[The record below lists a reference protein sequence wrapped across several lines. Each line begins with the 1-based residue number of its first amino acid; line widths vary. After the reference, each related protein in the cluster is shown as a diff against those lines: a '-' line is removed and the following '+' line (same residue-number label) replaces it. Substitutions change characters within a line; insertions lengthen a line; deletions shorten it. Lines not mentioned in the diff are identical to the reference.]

1 MRLLGDTC
9 VSFYL
14 SYVAWDDLWKTP
26 QARSRE
32 EAAFHFYFWK
42 VLNNILPWLN
52 EKSIKGETS
61 CSSGFSRRP
70 EVLMQVVSIQSSH
83 LKRIKCWFQV
93 YRARKLQKLYLF
105 QKAKVC
111 RASFCDLSLQPGS
124 FQTQDTEV
132 LQTLAVQGI
141 TGCAACRCLQLRKW
155 ASIPV
160 HLVTLSCVGAQ
171 QCAWGL
177 CVSSIFR
184 EAQDVSLLCCSEQ
197 KVGRCCLVWVSWFIS
212 FA

>member
-1 MRLLGDTC
+1 MRLFGDTC

-14 SYVAWDDLWKTP
+14 FYVAWDDLWKTP

-61 CSSGFSRRP
+61 CSSGFNRRP

-93 YRARKLQKLYLF
+93 HRARKLQKLLISEGKGLQSLF
-105 QKAKVC
+105 LCPEPATRLLPDSGHRGSADLCSAGHYRLCCLQVSPIKKMSLHSCAPGDPLLCWSRAVC
-111 RASFCDLSLQPGS
+111 LRSLCLLHFQRSPRCQPAVLLRAEGR
-124 FQTQDTEV
+124 EV
-132 LQTLAVQGI
+132 LLGVGI
-141 TGCAACRCLQLRKW
+141 M
-155 ASIPV
+155 V
-160 HLVTLSCVGAQ
+160 H
-171 QCAWGL
+171 
-177 CVSSIFR
+177 
-184 EAQDVSLLCCSEQ
+184 
-197 KVGRCCLVWVSWFIS
+197 
-212 FA
+212 